1 MPWYNSSRIDTK
13 TNIECFVQDFKINLL
28 VLAWYDLLRIS
39 FFNDGFPAKPHL
51 SWRGLKIF
59 QALSTQYLKNTEAQI
74 HLSQNFS
81 LKICHSTCVSSFT
94 SLDSAI
100 VYRMFGCVFRIKD
113 FGLNDSIFA
122 VLSIHVSFERNM
134 NMMKLGMILVHICNN
149 KRKV

>member
-1 MPWYNSSRIDTK
+1 MFCAGFQN
-13 TNIECFVQDFKINLL
+13 QQLL
-28 VLAWYDLLRIS
+28 VLAWYDWLRIT
-39 FFNDGFPAKPHL
+39 FFNDGFPAPPHL

-59 QALSTQYLKNTEAQI
+59 QVLSTQYLKNTVAQI

-122 VLSIHVSFERNM
+122 VLSIHVSFESNM
-134 NMMKLGMILVHICNN
+134 NVMKLRIILVHM
-149 KRKV
+149 KQQEKSLKL

>member
-1 MPWYNSSRIDTK
+1 MFCAGFQN
-13 TNIECFVQDFKINLL
+13 QQLL
-28 VLAWYDLLRIS
+28 VLAWYDLLRIT
-39 FFNDGFPAKPHL
+39 FFNDGFRAQPHL

-59 QALSTQYLKNTEAQI
+59 QVLSTQYLKNTVAQI

-113 FGLNDSIFA
+113 FGLNDSIF
-122 VLSIHVSFERNM
+122 VSFERNM

-149 KRKV
+149 NKRKV